1 MIYVF
6 NKIDDPSGARSAKRL
21 LRRFPNVAAVSAKTG
36 EGMETLFDVISECL
50 KDRTEELQLSVPLS
64 EGQLLALL
72 QERGVILESNY
83 DGGTAELR
91 VRVSHHLAA
100 HCAQYVV

>member
-1 MIYVF
+1 MEMLF
-6 NKIDDPSGARSAKRL
+6 NGI
-21 LRRFPNVAAVSAKTG
+21 G
-36 EGMETLFDVISECL
+36 ECF